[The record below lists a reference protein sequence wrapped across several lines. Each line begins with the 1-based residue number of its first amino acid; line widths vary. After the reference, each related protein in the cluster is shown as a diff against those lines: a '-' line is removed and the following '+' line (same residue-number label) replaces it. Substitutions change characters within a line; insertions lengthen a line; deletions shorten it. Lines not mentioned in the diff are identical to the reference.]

1 MSKSLHQICANFF
14 LATKKKNKCNYSAF
28 LWNTYCFRENKK
40 KTKTINA
47 ENFLR
52 KCILQNEAAPMPEKK
67 SSFGA
72 NTKYS
77 KGEGLVA
84 GAWFPGSLA
93 W

>member
-1 MSKSLHQICANFF
+1 MSKSLHQFCANFF

-67 SSFGA
+67 VLLGQIL
-72 NTKYS
+72 NIQ
-77 KGEGLVA
+77 KGRG
-84 GAWFPGSLA
+84 
-93 W
+93 